1 LPWVAVAVDTLAENG
16 AGAMQF
22 DWDDANRQHI
32 SEHRVSCDEVE
43 YVVNHG
49 PWDVEVQI
57 VESEERYVQLGATNR
72 GRVLAVISTVRGP
85 LIRVVTA
92 YDASRRQRLMYEQW
106 RGESY
111 GTEVE
116 GP

>member
-1 LPWVAVAVDTLAENG
+1 
-16 AGAMQF
+16 MQF

-32 SEHRVSCDEVE
+32 AEHRVSSDEAE

-49 PWDVEVQI
+49 PWDIEVQI
-57 VESEERYVQLGATNR
+57 VETEERYVQLGATNR
-72 GRVLAVISTVRGP
+72 GRVLIVISTVRGT

-92 YDASRRQRLMYEQW
+92 YDASRRQRLLYERW

-111 GTEVE
+111 GTEA
-116 GP
+116 GCP